1 MYLAVQPGDSISTA
15 NTRIA
20 ALSWG
25 TVSTSYLPQPDGGFT
40 AGTAGSWTA
49 ANIGILG
56 NIDSTSSSATA
67 VLSFTSTTPQA
78 SVSAFANATT
88 TGNLIYSVY
97 NTPGLNPVQST
108 SATTGA
114 LQVRGGM
121 GVLGNVVIGAS
132 PSALADTGN
141 VVVFINSNIA
151 TKASANVSQLS
162 GALQVRGG
170 IATGGNLYVAQ
181 DLTVIGNVNF
191 TAFLAA
197 SINNTPIGNA
207 SPSTG
212 IFTTLGLS
220 NVRPIIRP
228 TLNFDFANGQRLP
241 DTISYTRSGPGTRFD
256 SRGNLVVVGPHTP
269 RFTHDPSTLVAQG
282 LLVEESRQ
290 NVLRETATFGNATV
304 WTAVNGSIASVSSA
318 TTSPTGKYDAF
329 KLTDDTSGDTH
340 YLAIQAAYQPTLT
353 QSATYTASAF
363 VKAAE
368 KNQVALVFGQSGNV
382 SVFDLSHG
390 NVYLEGADYAS
401 SITTLANGWYRIQS
415 TVVKTNTSG
424 NVVLALADGGATLY
438 TGTGTQGVYVY
449 GFQLEQGEFA
459 TSYIHNTTIANTRG
473 QDTLTLESNEF
484 AKKYNPYKNTVF
496 VDATLGFR
504 PHRYVNNFRR
514 STLVS
519 FNDTTVNNR
528 VSIVTEDIPS
538 PVSRTANLVIYTQNA
553 IQTNISVSSAALGS
567 ANITSP
573 SKLAVY
579 FAAGAIGR
587 AYNGVANVYAS
598 SGNLSSAISTI
609 QIGAG
614 TGSESWNGTI
624 SKIQVYPDV
633 VDGNEL
639 RTLTINSVEGQS

>member
-1 MYLAVQPGDSISTA
+1 M
-15 NTRIA
+15 
-20 ALSWG
+20 
-25 TVSTSYLPQPDGGFT
+25 
-40 AGTAGSWTA
+40 
-49 ANIGILG
+49 
-56 NIDSTSSSATA
+56 
-67 VLSFTSTTPQA
+67 
-78 SVSAFANATT
+78 
-88 TGNLIYSVY
+88 
-97 NTPGLNPVQST
+97 
-108 SATTGA
+108 
-114 LQVRGGM
+114 
-121 GVLGNVVIGAS
+121 
-132 PSALADTGN
+132 
-141 VVVFINSNIA
+141 
-151 TKASANVSQLS
+151 
-162 GALQVRGG
+162 
-170 IATGGNLYVAQ
+170 
-181 DLTVIGNVNF
+181 
-191 TAFLAA
+191 
-197 SINNTPIGNA
+197 
-207 SPSTG
+207 
-212 IFTTLGLS
+212 
-220 NVRPIIRP
+220 
-228 TLNFDFANGQRLP
+228 
-241 DTISYTRSGPGTRFD
+241 
-256 SRGNLVVVGPHTP
+256 VGPHTP

-614 TGSESWNGTI
+614 TG
-624 SKIQVYPDV
+624 
-633 VDGNEL
+633 
-639 RTLTINSVEGQS
+639 